1 MKVKNGAMEGCRY
14 LGLVIDSTVRF
25 AYFLGVNQRTNRL
38 SLTGW
43 LICLDAVEI
52 DHITSQKW
60 NLYNIL
66 V

>member
-1 MKVKNGAMEGCRY
+1 MERRRY

-25 AYFLGVNQRTNRL
+25 ACFLGVDRRTNKL
-38 SLTGW
+38 SITGR